1 MSSSQLDMIIQI
13 KIFYVVDFY
22 EFYKQ
27 QLVYKTVK
35 IYNVYKQIKLSFRYF
50 LVEILPIFKIILVVF

>member
-27 QLVYKTVK
+27 QLAYKTVK

>member
-1 MSSSQLDMIIQI
+1 MSNSQLDMIIQI

-27 QLVYKTVK
+27 QLAYKTVK